1 MGVTYSAVAFD
12 HKAWRA
18 LVAYGITVTTDERI
32 GKRIE
37 LADHVEEGYDG
48 AHGQRDNVL
57 VNTPQ

>member
-1 MGVTYSAVAFD
+1 M
-12 HKAWRA
+12 
-18 LVAYGITVTTDERI
+18 DERT

-37 LADHVEEGYDG
+37 LADHVEEGYGG